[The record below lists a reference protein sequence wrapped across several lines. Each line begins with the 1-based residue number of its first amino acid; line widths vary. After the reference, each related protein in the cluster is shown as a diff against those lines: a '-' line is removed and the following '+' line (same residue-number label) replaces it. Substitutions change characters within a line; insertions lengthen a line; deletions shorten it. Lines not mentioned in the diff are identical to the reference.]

1 MWTALFPKW
10 KDFKVYFFSKEAKA
24 TLDRLLH
31 EPFLLKCEKIPKK
44 HRNFLLTFASSTEPD
59 LFLKLFIPRPFRRNR
74 VKSYLKNLLEFKKRD
89 VPLLEPL
96 FLFWK
101 NPWLALL
108 KDEPFYGGI
117 VFPYLKEGFLTFESA
132 KKHLTSLV
140 KFLISLHEKGVYLRD
155 TKFNNFYY
163 TNKTGF
169 KVFDLDG
176 VKLYSK
182 PLPKK
187 MRLKE
192 LATLAMTLEWERLP
206 LAREIIWNEYAK
218 LYPAFSEKDVIFFE
232 KIITLRRK
240 KRENHLPKNCGK

>member
-10 KDFKVYFFSKEAKA
+10 KNFRVYFFSKEAKA

-31 EPFLLKCEKIPKK
+31 EPFLLKCEKISKK
-44 HRNFLLTFASSTEPD
+44 HRNFLLTFFSSTEPD
-59 LFLKLFIPRPFRRNR
+59 LFLKLFLPYPFKRNR
-74 VKSYLKNLLEFKKRD
+74 VKSYLKNLLELKKRD
-89 VPLLEPL
+89 VPMLEPL

-101 NPWLALL
+101 NPWLASLL
-108 KDEPFYGGI
+108 DELFYGGI
-117 VFPYLKEGFLTFESA
+117 AFPYLKEGFLTFESA
-132 KKHLTSLV
+132 KMLLTSLV
-140 KFLISLHEKGVYLRD
+140 KFLFSLHEKGVYLRD

-176 VKLYSK
+176 VKLYSN
-182 PLPKK
+182 PLPKR

-192 LATLAMTLEWERLP
+192 LATLAMTLEWEGLTH
-206 LAREIIWNEYAK
+206 ARELIWNEYAK
-218 LYPAFSEKDVIFFE
+218 FYPAFTKKDVIFFE

-240 KRENHLPKNCGK
+240 KRENHLAKN

>member
-1 MWTALFPKW
+1 
-10 KDFKVYFFSKEAKA
+10 
-24 TLDRLLH
+24 
-31 EPFLLKCEKIPKK
+31 
-44 HRNFLLTFASSTEPD
+44 
-59 LFLKLFIPRPFRRNR
+59 
-74 VKSYLKNLLEFKKRD
+74 LKNLLELKKRD

-132 KKHLTSLV
+132 KMFLTSLV
-140 KFLISLHEKGVYLRD
+140 KFLFSLHEKGVYLRD

-176 VKLYSK
+176 VNLYSK

-192 LATLAMTLEWERLP
+192 LATLTMTLEWEGLL
-206 LAREIIWNEYAK
+206 LARELIWSEYAK

-240 KRENHLPKNCGK
+240 KRENHLAKN

>member
-10 KDFKVYFFSKEAKA
+10 KNFRVYFFSKEAKA

-31 EPFLLKCEKIPKK
+31 EPFLLKCEKISKK
-44 HRNFLLTFASSTEPD
+44 HRNFLLTFVSSTEPD
-59 LFLKLFIPRPFRRNR
+59 LFLKLFLPHPFKRNR
-74 VKSYLKNLLEFKKRD
+74 VKSYLKNLLELKKRD
-89 VPLLEPL
+89 VPLLEPF

-101 NPWLALL
+101 NHWLASLL
-108 KDEPFYGGI
+108 DELFYGGI
-117 VFPYLKEGFLTFESA
+117 AFPYLKEGFLTFESA
-132 KKHLTSLV
+132 KMLLISLI
-140 KFLISLHEKGVYLRD
+140 KFLFSLHEKGVYLRD

-176 VKLYSK
+176 VKLYSN

-192 LATLAMTLEWERLP
+192 LATLAMTLEWEGLTHAGE
-206 LAREIIWNEYAK
+206 LIWNEYAK
-218 LYPAFSEKDVIFFE
+218 LYPAFTEKDFIFFE

-240 KRENHLPKNCGK
+240 KRENHLAKN

>member
-1 MWTALFPKW
+1 MWTALFPNW
-10 KDFKVYFFSKEAKA
+10 KDFKVYFFDIEAKA

-31 EPFLLKCEKIPKK
+31 EPFFLKCEKIPKR

-59 LFLKLFIPRPFRRNR
+59 LFIKLFIPRPFRRNR
-74 VKSYLKNLLEFKKRD
+74 VKSYLKNLFELKKRD

-101 NPWLALL
+101 NPLLALL

-132 KKHLTSLV
+132 KILLPSLV
-140 KFLISLHEKGVYLRD
+140 KFLFSLHEKGVYLRD
-155 TKFNNFYY
+155 TKFYNFYY

-176 VKLYSK
+176 VKLYRK

-192 LATLAMTLEWERLP
+192 LATLTMTLEWEGFS
-206 LAREIIWNEYAK
+206 LARELIWNEYAK
-218 LYPAFSEKDVIFFE
+218 LYSILTKEDFIKFE
-232 KIITLRRK
+232 RLIALRK
-240 KRENHLPKNCGK
+240 KRREHHLAQS

>member
-10 KDFKVYFFSKEAKA
+10 KDFRVYFFSKEAKA
-24 TLDRLLH
+24 NLDRLLH
-31 EPFLLKCEKIPKK
+31 EPFLLKCEKIPKR

-59 LFLKLFIPRPFRRNR
+59 LFMKLFIPRPFRRNR
-74 VKSYLKNLLEFKKRD
+74 VKSYLKNLLELKKRD

-101 NPWLALL
+101 NPWLALI

-117 VFPYLKEGFLTFESA
+117 VFPYLKEGFLTLESA
-132 KKHLTSLV
+132 KMLLPRLV
-140 KFLISLHEKGVYLRD
+140 KFLFSLHEKGVYLRD

-176 VKLYSK
+176 VRLYSK

-192 LATLAMTLEWERLP
+192 LATLAMTLEWEGLP
-206 LAREIIWNEYAK
+206 LAREIIWSEYAK
-218 LYPAFSEKDVIFFE
+218 LYPSLTKEDFVMFE
-232 KIITLRRK
+232 RLIALRK
-240 KRENHLPKNCGK
+240 KRREHHLAQS

>member
-10 KDFKVYFFSKEAKA
+10 KNFRVYFFSKEAKA

-31 EPFLLKCEKIPKK
+31 EPFLLKCEKISKK
-44 HRNFLLTFASSTEPD
+44 HRNFLLTFFSSTEPD
-59 LFLKLFIPRPFRRNR
+59 LFLKLFLPYPFKRNR
-74 VKSYLKNLLEFKKRD
+74 VKSYLKNLLELKKRD

-101 NPWLALL
+101 NHWLASLL
-108 KDEPFYGGI
+108 DELFYGGI
-117 VFPYLKEGFLTFESA
+117 AFPYLKEGFLTFESA
-132 KKHLTSLV
+132 KMLLTSLI
-140 KFLISLHEKGVYLRD
+140 KFLFSLHEKGVYLRD
-155 TKFNNFYY
+155 TKFYNFYY

-169 KVFDLDG
+169 KVFDLEG
-176 VKLYSK
+176 VKLYSN

-192 LATLAMTLEWERLP
+192 LATLAMTLEWEGLTH
-206 LAREIIWNEYAK
+206 ARELIWNEYAK
-218 LYPAFSEKDVIFFE
+218 LYPAFTEKDFIFFE

-240 KRENHLPKNCGK
+240 KRENHLAKN